1 MLVGLGTERDDAVPL
16 LTGGR
21 KGPVRPLAY
30 GEGDSCY
37 PPRWRH
43 GCVAFETSEMKSFAF
58 VFGGRDGQA
67 NVFDDIWCSTD
78 GGVKW
83 TQLPQKL
90 PYGMHTFA
98 YCYVAACDSV
108 FIFGGLDAS
117 ETILDSVV
125 VLRLGTKQS
134 QTRSGEETSTAA
146 VGAAAGSI

>member
-1 MLVGLGTERDDAVPL
+1 M
-16 LTGGR
+16 
-21 KGPVRPLAY
+21 
-30 GEGDSCY
+30 
-37 PPRWRH
+37 
-43 GCVAFETSEMKSFAF
+43 
-58 VFGGRDGQA
+58 
-67 NVFDDIWCSTD
+67 FDDIWCSPD

-134 QTRSGEETSTAA
+134 QSQTRSGEETSTAA